1 MFNPTEMEFWFA
13 GKDFSTD
20 WTSGN
25 FPNWCR
31 VFADRR
37 EKVRRILEIGS
48 WEGRSAIFFLEF
60 FRNASI
66 TCIDAFA
73 SGGTS
78 TNPALHLAE
87 SRFDKNTKSYGARV
101 TKIAA
106 ESVVALH
113 DLIKGRVEPF
123 DLIYVDGSHFRDDV
137 VIDSLMMWRLSA
149 PGTIV
154 IWDDYEGG
162 RPDQAPE
169 TRVKAAI
176 DYFLSLYGK
185 QMAILHRGYQIIAQ
199 RVV

>member
-25 FPNWCR
+25 FPNWTR

-37 EKVRRILEIGS
+37 EDISRILEIGA

-60 FRNASI
+60 FRNAQIS
-66 TCIDAFA
+66 CIDAFA

-87 SRFDKNTKSYGARV
+87 ARFDKNTRQYGARV

-113 DLIKGRVEPF
+113 GLIKAGKTFE
-123 DLIYVDGSHFRDDV
+123 LIYVDGSHIRDDV
-137 VIDSLMMWRLSA
+137 LIDSLMMWRLTA

-169 TRVKAAI
+169 SRVKAAI

-185 QMAILHRGYQIIAQ
+185 QLSILHRGYQIIAQ
-199 RVV
+199 RTA

>member
-1 MFNPTEMEFWFA
+1 MFNPTDMDFWFA

-31 VFADRR
+31 VFTERR
-37 EKVRRILEIGS
+37 ETVTRILEIGA

-60 FRNASI
+60 FPHASV

-73 SGGTS
+73 GGGTS
-78 TNPALHLAE
+78 TNPALNLAE
-87 SRFDKNTKSYGARV
+87 ARFDKNTKQYGTRV

-113 DLIKGRVEPF
+113 GLIKAGKTY
-123 DLIYVDGSHFRDDV
+123 DLIYVDGSHVRDDV
-137 VIDSLMMWRLSA
+137 TIDSLMVWRLTA
-149 PGTIV
+149 PGTAI

-162 RPDQAPE
+162 RPDQPYE

-185 QMAILHRGYQIIAQ
+185 QLSILHRGYQIIAQ
-199 RVV
+199 RIA